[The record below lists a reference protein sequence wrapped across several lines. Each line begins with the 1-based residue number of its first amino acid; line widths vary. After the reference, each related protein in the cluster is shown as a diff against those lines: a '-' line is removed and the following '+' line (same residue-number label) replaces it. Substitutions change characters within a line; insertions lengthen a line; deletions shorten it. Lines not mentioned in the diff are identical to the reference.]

1 MIWDPLG
8 GRRSQSQPCS
18 NTPHSKVDKNMV
30 WEGRDLL
37 YFDVLESLAKTIVSQ
52 ESRCLVM
59 SCIAAVQEDHQE

>member
-18 NTPHSKVDKNMV
+18 NTPHSKVEKNLV

-37 YFDVLESLAKTIVSQ
+37 YFDVLESLANMAKTIVSQ
-52 ESRCLVM
+52 ES
-59 SCIAAVQEDHQE
+59 